1 MKFWTILAAFKKIG
15 VPYQFL
21 KGSSVEQLFV
31 ISMKVVCVSL
41 LRSLSEKIYVDS
53 EVNFLVYFWVYF
65 LDILIVR

>member
-1 MKFWTILAAFKKIG
+1 MKFRTILAAFKKIG